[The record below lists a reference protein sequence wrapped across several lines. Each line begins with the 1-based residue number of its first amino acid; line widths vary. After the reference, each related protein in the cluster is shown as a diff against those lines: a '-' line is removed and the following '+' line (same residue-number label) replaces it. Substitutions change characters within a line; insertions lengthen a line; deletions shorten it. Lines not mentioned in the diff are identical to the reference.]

1 MAIDKL
7 AQMLEMDFNQEK
19 FSAYFAKKK
28 IDGEDII
35 LLKPT
40 TYMNNSGIALR
51 QCMDF
56 YKVPSEDI
64 LVLYDD
70 MEYALAATAIKYQMN
85 YSEYLDAVEELSA
98 DARVELLD
106 ALCDQVV
113 TAVGVA
119 YMMGMDI
126 EGALAEVNR
135 SNWSKF
141 EGGVPVFNEQ
151 GKIAKGVEYTPPE
164 LSDYI

>member
-1 MAIDKL
+1 MIHNIKEWFKAAKPNPSTADVCLQIGCHYEEV
-7 AQMLEMDFNQEK
+7 AEM
-19 FSAYFAKKK
+19 SA
-28 IDGEDII
+28 
-35 LLKPT
+35 
-40 TYMNNSGIALR
+40 
-51 QCMDF
+51 
-56 YKVPSEDI
+56 
-64 LVLYDD
+64 VLYDNVK
-70 MEYALAATAIKYQMN
+70 YALADTALAYKMN
-85 YSEYLDAVEELSA
+85 RSWISGAASA

-106 ALCDQVV
+106 ALCDQII

-141 EGGVPVFNEQ
+141 EGGVPVFNAQ

>member
-1 MAIDKL
+1 MIHNIKEWFKAAKPNPSTADVCVQLGCHYEEIS
-7 AQMLEMDFNQEK
+7 EM
-19 FSAYFAKKK
+19 SA
-28 IDGEDII
+28 
-35 LLKPT
+35 
-40 TYMNNSGIALR
+40 
-51 QCMDF
+51 
-56 YKVPSEDI
+56 
-64 LVLYDD
+64 VLYEDV
-70 MEYALAATAIKYQMN
+70 EYALADTAILYKIKH
-85 YSEYLDAVEELSA
+85 SEYIGVLEELSA

-141 EGGVPVFNEQ
+141 KDGVPVFNEH
-151 GKIAKGVEYTPPE
+151 GKIVKGVEYTPPE

>member
-1 MAIDKL
+1 MIHSIKEWFKAAKPNPSTADVCVQL
-7 AQMLEMDFNQEK
+7 GCHYEEVSEM
-19 FSAYFAKKK
+19 S
-28 IDGEDII
+28 
-35 LLKPT
+35 T
-40 TYMNNSGIALR
+40 
-51 QCMDF
+51 
-56 YKVPSEDI
+56 
-64 LVLYDD
+64 VLYDD
-70 MEYALAATAIKYQMN
+70 VEYALADTAILYKIKH
-85 YSEYLDAVEELSA
+85 SEYLGVVEKLSA

-141 EGGVPVFNEQ
+141 KGGFVPVFNEH
-151 GKIAKGVEYTPPE
+151 GKIVKCAEYTPPE

>member
-1 MAIDKL
+1 MIHSIKEWFKAAKPNPSTIDVCV
-7 AQMLEMDFNQEK
+7 QIGCHYEEVTEM
-19 FSAYFAKKK
+19 S
-28 IDGEDII
+28 
-35 LLKPT
+35 
-40 TYMNNSGIALR
+40 S
-51 QCMDF
+51 
-56 YKVPSEDI
+56 
-64 LVLYDD
+64 VLYDD
-70 MEYALAATAIKYQMN
+70 VEHALAATALKYQMKSRG
-85 YSEYLDAVEELSA
+85 YIRAVEELSA
-98 DARVELLD
+98 DERVELLD

-141 EGGVPVFNEQ
+141 EGGVPVFNEH

>member
-1 MAIDKL
+1 MIHSIKEWFKAAKPNPSTADVCVQIGCHYEEVS
-7 AQMLEMDFNQEK
+7 EM
-19 FSAYFAKKK
+19 SAA
-28 IDGEDII
+28 
-35 LLKPT
+35 
-40 TYMNNSGIALR
+40 
-51 QCMDF
+51 
-56 YKVPSEDI
+56 
-64 LVLYDD
+64 LYDD
-70 MEYALAATAIKYQMN
+70 VRFALAATALLYRKN
-85 YSEYLDAVEELSA
+85 HRAYLGAVEELSA

-141 EGGVPVFNEQ
+141 ENGVPVFNEY

>member
-1 MAIDKL
+1 MIHSIKEWFKAAKPNPSTADACVQIGCHYEEVSEMSASLNDDVDYEL
-7 AQMLEMDFNQEK
+7 ADT
-19 FSAYFAKKK
+19 A
-28 IDGEDII
+28 
-35 LLKPT
+35 
-40 TYMNNSGIALR
+40 
-51 QCMDF
+51 
-56 YKVPSEDI
+56 
-64 LVLYDD
+64 VLYK
-70 MEYALAATAIKYQMN
+70 IKH
-85 YSEYLDAVEELSA
+85 SEYIGVLEELSA

-106 ALCDQVV
+106 ALCDQIV
-113 TAVGVA
+113 TAVGAA

-141 EGGVPVFNEQ
+141 EGGVPVFNEH

>member
-1 MAIDKL
+1 MIHSIKEWFKAAKPEPTVKDAWVQIGCHYEEV
-7 AQMLEMDFNQEK
+7 AEM
-19 FSAYFAKKK
+19 
-28 IDGEDII
+28 
-35 LLKPT
+35 
-40 TYMNNSGIALR
+40 
-51 QCMDF
+51 
-56 YKVPSEDI
+56 
-64 LVLYDD
+64 
-70 MEYALAATAIKYQMN
+70 
-85 YSEYLDAVEELSA
+85 A
-98 DARVELLD
+98 DALWDEEVLESAENTANNYKDTEDCFIYFLEDLSESQRIKLLD
-106 ALCDQVV
+106 AICDQIV

>member
-1 MAIDKL
+1 MIHSIKEWFKAAKPNPSTADVCVQIGCHYEEVSEMGAALCDDDVACELADTALLYKMNPNWCIGAI
-7 AQMLEMDFNQEK
+7 
-19 FSAYFAKKK
+19 
-28 IDGEDII
+28 
-35 LLKPT
+35 
-40 TYMNNSGIALR
+40 
-51 QCMDF
+51 
-56 YKVPSEDI
+56 
-64 LVLYDD
+64 
-70 MEYALAATAIKYQMN
+70 
-85 YSEYLDAVEELSA
+85 EELSA

-106 ALCDQVV
+106 ALCDQIV

>member
-1 MAIDKL
+1 MIHSIKEWFKAAKPNPSTEDACVQIGCHYEEVS
-7 AQMLEMDFNQEK
+7 EM
-19 FSAYFAKKK
+19 SAT
-28 IDGEDII
+28 
-35 LLKPT
+35 L
-40 TYMNNSGIALR
+40 N
-51 QCMDF
+51 
-56 YKVPSEDI
+56 
-64 LVLYDD
+64 DD
-70 MEYALAATAIKYQMN
+70 VEYAISATALAYKMN
-85 YSEYLDAVEELSA
+85 YSEYRGALEELSA
-98 DARVELLD
+98 DERVELLD

-113 TAVGVA
+113 TAVGAA

>member
-1 MAIDKL
+1 MIHSIKEWFEVAKPNPSTADVCVQIGCHYEEVSEMSAALCDDDVACELADTAILYKMNTNWYVGAVYKL
-7 AQMLEMDFNQEK
+7 
-19 FSAYFAKKK
+19 SAY
-28 IDGEDII
+28 
-35 LLKPT
+35 
-40 TYMNNSGIALR
+40 
-51 QCMDF
+51 
-56 YKVPSEDI
+56 
-64 LVLYDD
+64 
-70 MEYALAATAIKYQMN
+70 
-85 YSEYLDAVEELSA
+85 
-98 DARVELLD
+98 ARVELLD
-106 ALCDQVV
+106 ALCDQIV

-141 EGGVPVFNEQ
+141 EGGVPVFNAQ

>member
-1 MAIDKL
+1 MIHSIKEWFKAAKPNPSTADVVVQIGCHYEEVSEMNAVLNYDVEY
-7 AQMLEMDFNQEK
+7 MLE
-19 FSAYFAKKK
+19 
-28 IDGEDII
+28 
-35 LLKPT
+35 
-40 TYMNNSGIALR
+40 
-51 QCMDF
+51 
-56 YKVPSEDI
+56 
-64 LVLYDD
+64 
-70 MEYALAATAIKYQMN
+70 ATAEEYEMY
-85 YSEYLDAVEELSA
+85 YSGYLGAALEELSA

-106 ALCDQVV
+106 ALCDQIV

>member
-1 MAIDKL
+1 MIHSIKEWFKAAKPNPSTADACVQIGCHYEEVS
-7 AQMLEMDFNQEK
+7 EM
-19 FSAYFAKKK
+19 SA
-28 IDGEDII
+28 
-35 LLKPT
+35 
-40 TYMNNSGIALR
+40 
-51 QCMDF
+51 
-56 YKVPSEDI
+56 
-64 LVLYDD
+64 VLYDD
-70 MEYALAATAIKYQMN
+70 VEYSLASTALNYQMQ
-85 YSEYLDAVEELSA
+85 SSLYLGTVEELSA
-98 DARVELLD
+98 DERVELLD

>member
-1 MAIDKL
+1 MMLYSIKKWFEVAKPEPTVKDASVQIGCHYEEVAEMASALWDDEFQESAENTANAYKD
-7 AQMLEMDFNQEK
+7 AEGYFMCVLECLT
-19 FSAYFAKKK
+19 
-28 IDGEDII
+28 EDQRI
-35 LLKPT
+35 
-40 TYMNNSGIALR
+40 
-51 QCMDF
+51 
-56 YKVPSEDI
+56 KV
-64 LVLYDD
+64 
-70 MEYALAATAIKYQMN
+70 
-85 YSEYLDAVEELSA
+85 
-98 DARVELLD
+98 LD
-106 ALCDQVV
+106 ALCDQIV

-126 EGALAEVNR
+126 EGALFEVNR

>member
-1 MAIDKL
+1 MIHSIKEWFRTAKPKPSTADACVQIGCHYEEVS
-7 AQMLEMDFNQEK
+7 EMG
-19 FSAYFAKKK
+19 A
-28 IDGEDII
+28 
-35 LLKPT
+35 
-40 TYMNNSGIALR
+40 
-51 QCMDF
+51 
-56 YKVPSEDI
+56 
-64 LVLYDD
+64 VLYDD
-70 MEYALAATAIKYQMN
+70 VKFALAATALQYQSN
-85 YSEYLDAVEELSA
+85 YSWYLGTIEELSA

-106 ALCDQVV
+106 ALCDQIV

-141 EGGVPVFNEQ
+141 EGGVPVFNAQ
-151 GKIAKGVEYTPPE
+151 GKIAKGVQYTPPE

>member
-1 MAIDKL
+1 MIHSIKEWFKAAKPNPSTADVCVQIGCHYEEVSEMGAALCDDDVACELADTALLYKMNQLYIGAI
-7 AQMLEMDFNQEK
+7 
-19 FSAYFAKKK
+19 
-28 IDGEDII
+28 
-35 LLKPT
+35 
-40 TYMNNSGIALR
+40 
-51 QCMDF
+51 
-56 YKVPSEDI
+56 
-64 LVLYDD
+64 
-70 MEYALAATAIKYQMN
+70 
-85 YSEYLDAVEELSA
+85 EELSA

-106 ALCDQVV
+106 ALCDQIV

-151 GKIAKGVEYTPPE
+151 GKIAKGVQYTPPE

>member
-1 MAIDKL
+1 MIHSIKEWFKAAKPNPSTADVCVQIGCHYEEVS
-7 AQMLEMDFNQEK
+7 EM
-19 FSAYFAKKK
+19 SA
-28 IDGEDII
+28 
-35 LLKPT
+35 
-40 TYMNNSGIALR
+40 
-51 QCMDF
+51 
-56 YKVPSEDI
+56 
-64 LVLYDD
+64 VLYDD
-70 MEYALAATAIKYQMN
+70 AEYVLAVTALKYQMN
-85 YSEYLDAVEELSA
+85 HNWYIGAIEELSA

-106 ALCDQVV
+106 ALCDQIV

-141 EGGVPVFNEQ
+141 EGGVPVFNEH

>member
-1 MAIDKL
+1 MIHNIKEWFKAAKPNPSAEDVCVQIGCHYEEVS
-7 AQMLEMDFNQEK
+7 EM
-19 FSAYFAKKK
+19 SA
-28 IDGEDII
+28 
-35 LLKPT
+35 
-40 TYMNNSGIALR
+40 
-51 QCMDF
+51 
-56 YKVPSEDI
+56 
-64 LVLYDD
+64 VLYDNVK
-70 MEYALAATAIKYQMN
+70 YALADTAIQYQRG
-85 YSEYLDAVEELSA
+85 YSEYLGAVEKISA

-106 ALCDQVV
+106 ALCDQIV

-141 EGGVPVFNEQ
+141 KGGVVPVFNEH
-151 GKIAKGVEYTPPE
+151 GKIVKGAEYTPPE

>member
-1 MAIDKL
+1 MIHSIKEWFKAAKPNPSTADVCVQIGCHYEEVS
-7 AQMLEMDFNQEK
+7 EM
-19 FSAYFAKKK
+19 SA
-28 IDGEDII
+28 
-35 LLKPT
+35 
-40 TYMNNSGIALR
+40 
-51 QCMDF
+51 
-56 YKVPSEDI
+56 
-64 LVLYDD
+64 VLYDD
-70 MEYALAATAIKYQMN
+70 VEYSLADTAILYKIKH
-85 YSEYLDAVEELSA
+85 SEYIGVVEKLSA

-106 ALCDQVV
+106 ALCDQIV

-151 GKIAKGVEYTPPE
+151 GKIAKGAEYTPPE

>member
-1 MAIDKL
+1 MIHNIKEWFKAAKPNPSTADVSVQIGCHYEEVAEMASALWDDAI
-7 AQMLEMDFNQEK
+7 QEIAENAANIYK
-19 FSAYFAKKK
+19 DA
-28 IDGEDII
+28 EDYI
-35 LLKPT
+35 
-40 TYMNNSGIALR
+40 S
-51 QCMDF
+51 
-56 YKVPSEDI
+56 
-64 LVLYDD
+64 LVL
-70 MEYALAATAIKYQMN
+70 
-85 YSEYLDAVEELSA
+85 EYLTKDQRIQV
-98 DARVELLD
+98 LD
-106 ALCDQVV
+106 ALCDQIV

-151 GKIAKGVEYTPPE
+151 GKIAKGAEYTPPE

>member
-1 MAIDKL
+1 MIHNIIEWFKAAKPNPSTADVCVQIGCHYEEVS
-7 AQMLEMDFNQEK
+7 EM
-19 FSAYFAKKK
+19 SA
-28 IDGEDII
+28 
-35 LLKPT
+35 
-40 TYMNNSGIALR
+40 
-51 QCMDF
+51 
-56 YKVPSEDI
+56 
-64 LVLYDD
+64 VLYDD
-70 MEYALAATAIKYQMN
+70 VEYSLADTAIPYKIRH
-85 YSEYLDAVEELSA
+85 SEDLGAALEELSA

-106 ALCDQVV
+106 ALCDQIV

>member
-1 MAIDKL
+1 MIHSIKEWFKAAKPNPSTADACVQIGCHYEEVS
-7 AQMLEMDFNQEK
+7 EM
-19 FSAYFAKKK
+19 S
-28 IDGEDII
+28 
-35 LLKPT
+35 
-40 TYMNNSGIALR
+40 S
-51 QCMDF
+51 
-56 YKVPSEDI
+56 
-64 LVLYDD
+64 VLYDD
-70 MEYALAATAIKYQMN
+70 VEHALEATALSYKMN
-85 YSEYLDAVEELSA
+85 HSRYLGAVEELSA
-98 DARVELLD
+98 DERVELLD

>member
-1 MAIDKL
+1 MIHSIKEWFKAAKPNPNTADVCVQIGCHYEEVS
-7 AQMLEMDFNQEK
+7 EM
-19 FSAYFAKKK
+19 SA
-28 IDGEDII
+28 
-35 LLKPT
+35 
-40 TYMNNSGIALR
+40 
-51 QCMDF
+51 
-56 YKVPSEDI
+56 
-64 LVLYDD
+64 VLYDGVRF
-70 MEYALAATAIKYQMN
+70 ALASTAILYKIN
-85 YSEYLDAVEELSA
+85 HSEYLVAVEELSA

-106 ALCDQVV
+106 ALCDQIV

-141 EGGVPVFNEQ
+141 EGGVPVFNEH
-151 GKIAKGVEYTPPE
+151 GKIAKGAEYTPPE

>member
-1 MAIDKL
+1 MIHSIKEWFKAAKPNPSTADACVQIGCHYEEVY
-7 AQMLEMDFNQEK
+7 EM
-19 FSAYFAKKK
+19 SA
-28 IDGEDII
+28 
-35 LLKPT
+35 
-40 TYMNNSGIALR
+40 
-51 QCMDF
+51 
-56 YKVPSEDI
+56 
-64 LVLYDD
+64 VLYHDVK
-70 MEYALAATAIKYQMN
+70 YALAATALSYKMKN
-85 YSEYLDAVEELSA
+85 SRYLVAVEELSA
-98 DARVELLD
+98 DERVELLD

>member
-1 MAIDKL
+1 MIHSIKEWFKAAKPNPSTADACVQIGCHYEEV
-7 AQMLEMDFNQEK
+7 AEMG
-19 FSAYFAKKK
+19 A
-28 IDGEDII
+28 
-35 LLKPT
+35 
-40 TYMNNSGIALR
+40 
-51 QCMDF
+51 
-56 YKVPSEDI
+56 
-64 LVLYDD
+64 VLYDD
-70 MEYALAATAIKYQMN
+70 DVGYALAANALQYKMN
-85 YSEYLDAVEELSA
+85 CIWYLGTVEELSA

-106 ALCDQVV
+106 ALCDQIV

-151 GKIAKGVEYTPPE
+151 GKIAKGVQYTPPE

>member
-1 MAIDKL
+1 MIHSIKEWFKAAKPNPSTADVCVQIGCHYEEVS
-7 AQMLEMDFNQEK
+7 EM
-19 FSAYFAKKK
+19 SAVL
-28 IDGEDII
+28 DDDVDDE
-35 LLKPT
+35 
-40 TYMNNSGIALR
+40 
-51 QCMDF
+51 
-56 YKVPSEDI
+56 
-64 LVLYDD
+64 LVD
-70 MEYALAATAIKYQMN
+70 TAILYKIKH
-85 YSEYLDAVEELSA
+85 SEYIGVLEELSA

-106 ALCDQVV
+106 ALCDRVV

>member
-1 MAIDKL
+1 MIHSIKEWFKAAKPNPSTADVCVQIGCHYEEVSEMSAVLNDDVEYEL
-7 AQMLEMDFNQEK
+7 ATNALMYK
-19 FSAYFAKKK
+19 
-28 IDGEDII
+28 
-35 LLKPT
+35 
-40 TYMNNSGIALR
+40 MNPNWYIG
-51 QCMDF
+51 
-56 YKVPSEDI
+56 
-64 LVLYDD
+64 
-70 MEYALAATAIKYQMN
+70 
-85 YSEYLDAVEELSA
+85 AVEELSA

-106 ALCDQVV
+106 ALCDQIV

-141 EGGVPVFNEQ
+141 KGGFVPVFNEH
-151 GKIAKGVEYTPPE
+151 GKIVKCAEYTPPE

>member
-1 MAIDKL
+1 MIHSIKEWFKAAKPNPSTADVCVQIGCHYEEVSEMSAVLNDDVEYELATNALMYKMNPNWYIGAI
-7 AQMLEMDFNQEK
+7 
-19 FSAYFAKKK
+19 
-28 IDGEDII
+28 
-35 LLKPT
+35 
-40 TYMNNSGIALR
+40 
-51 QCMDF
+51 
-56 YKVPSEDI
+56 
-64 LVLYDD
+64 
-70 MEYALAATAIKYQMN
+70 
-85 YSEYLDAVEELSA
+85 EELSE

-141 EGGVPVFNEQ
+141 KGGFVPVFNEH
-151 GKIAKGVEYTPPE
+151 GKIVKCAEYTPPE

>member
-1 MAIDKL
+1 MIHSIKEWFKAAKPNPSTADVCVQIGCHYEEVS
-7 AQMLEMDFNQEK
+7 EM
-19 FSAYFAKKK
+19 SA
-28 IDGEDII
+28 
-35 LLKPT
+35 
-40 TYMNNSGIALR
+40 
-51 QCMDF
+51 
-56 YKVPSEDI
+56 
-64 LVLYDD
+64 VLYDD
-70 MEYALAATAIKYQMN
+70 VEDELVDTAILYKIKH
-85 YSEYLDAVEELSA
+85 SEYIGVVEKLSA

-141 EGGVPVFNEQ
+141 ESGVPVFNKQ
-151 GKIAKGVEYTPPE
+151 GKIAKGAEYTPPE